1 MCGIVGYIGKKSAT
15 EVVLDA
21 LKRMEYRGYDSA
33 GLYLD
38 GLYERVKKG
47 ESLRER
53 VYRLPGHEAKKGLGI
68 GHTRWATHGVAN
80 EQNAHPHTGI
90 NERVFVVHN
99 GMIENHTA
107 LRDEL
112 EKKGVQ
118 FSSETDTEVIPQLI
132 EQYLRED
139 LSFEDAVYKTL
150 SRLEGT
156 YGLVIHD
163 TENPDMLMVARMSS
177 PVILGVGDDEH
188 IVASDVIPIV
198 RYTNKV
204 IHLEDGDVVIMSPS
218 GYAIKSNG
226 RSIKRAIET
235 PDVEVAA
242 SEKGEFPH
250 YLIKEIMECPEVLQN
265 TLRGRVLPSYEDVK
279 LGGLTDYEDVL
290 KKVERIIIVGCGSA
304 LHAGYVGEYLLEE
317 YARISVEVQD
327 ASEFADRNQPFTEG
341 TLIIAVSQS
350 GETADTLLAIRE
362 AKRKGL
368 PVIGITN
375 VVGSTIA
382 RETDAGIYNHVG
394 PEVSVASTKAFI
406 SQVIVFILLA
416 VFFGR
421 RKDLAPA
428 DAKEI
433 LSELTS
439 LHEKVERV
447 LSRWEEIVAVG
458 KQYASYNNA
467 LYIGRRL
474 SAPVALEGSLKL
486 KEISYIHAE
495 GYSAGGMKHG
505 PLALIDEEFLT
516 VCVIPY
522 DNVRQKTLSAMEE
535 IKARKGKI
543 IAIATEGDT
552 EVERLADTV
561 IFIPETLKALYPIL
575 SSVVLQLFAYGAAVE
590 RKCDVDQPR
599 NLAKSVTV

>member
-1 MCGIVGYIGKKSAT
+1 MCGIVGYVGKKSAT

-21 LKRMEYRGYDSA
+21 LKCMEYRGYDSA
-33 GLYLD
+33 GLYVD
-38 GLYERVKKG
+38 GVYERVKKG
-47 ESLRER
+47 ESLKER
-53 VYRLPGHEAKKGLGI
+53 VYRLPGSEAKKELGI

-80 EQNAHPHTGI
+80 EQNAHPHTGMD
-90 NERVFVVHN
+90 ERIFVAHN
-99 GMIENHTA
+99 GMIENHTT

-112 EKKGVQ
+112 GEKGVR

-132 EQYLRED
+132 EQYLREG

-150 SRLEGT
+150 DRLEGT

-177 PVILGVGDDEH
+177 PVILGIGDGEY
-188 IVASDVIPIV
+188 IVASDTIPIV
-198 RYTNKV
+198 RYTDKV

-235 PDVEVAA
+235 PDVEAAA

-250 YLIKEIMECPEVLQN
+250 YLIKEILECPEVLRN
-265 TLRGRVLPSYEDVK
+265 TLRGRILLSHEDVK
-279 LGGLTDYEDVL
+279 LGGLADYEDVL
-290 KKVERIIIVGCGSA
+290 KKIERIIIVGCGSA

-317 YARISVEVQD
+317 YARIPVEVQD

-341 TLIIAVSQS
+341 TLIIAISQS

-362 AKRKGL
+362 AKKKGL

-382 RETDAGIYNHVG
+382 RETDAGIYNHAG

-406 SQVIVFILLA
+406 SQVIVCVLLA

-421 RKDLAPA
+421 RKDLGPTN
-428 DAKEI
+428 AKEI
-433 LSELTS
+433 LSGLMS
-439 LHEKVERV
+439 LYEKVERV
-447 LSRWEEIVAVG
+447 LSQWEEIVDVG

-486 KEISYIHAE
+486 KEVSYIHAE

-516 VCVIPY
+516 VCVVPY

-543 IAIATEGDT
+543 VAIATEGDT
-552 EVERLADTV
+552 EVKRLAGTV

-575 SSVVLQLFAYGAAVE
+575 SSIVLQLFAYGAAVE
-590 RKCDVDQPR
+590 RGCDVDRPR